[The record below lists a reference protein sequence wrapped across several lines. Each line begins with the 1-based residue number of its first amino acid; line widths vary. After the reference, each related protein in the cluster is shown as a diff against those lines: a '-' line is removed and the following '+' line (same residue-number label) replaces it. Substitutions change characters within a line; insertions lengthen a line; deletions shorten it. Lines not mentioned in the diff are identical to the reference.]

1 MAVTFFFVLGGFA
14 MTLGY
19 KDKITN
25 DEFNYRQYLTRRCI
39 KFFPLHWLC
48 ILAVMPLALLSFTWL
63 DVPKLALNAALLQ
76 TWVPIQKWYFSFNW
90 VSWYLANTMF
100 FAVVFPF
107 VFRSIAGA
115 SSKGKGLIAAVMAII
130 YVVVAV
136 SIPEEKYHA
145 ILYISPYMRLMDF
158 MFGIFLAL
166 GYLKLKDRPMEKW
179 YNAVCQIVMVSLI
192 VLLVVE
198 SCLLSENATLFAP
211 VYWIPVALLI
221 LIASLSERVGG
232 GRFYNTNGCS
242 VLVNS
247 VSPSSLCIR

>member
-19 KDKITN
+19 KDKVMN
-25 DEFNYRQYLTRRCI
+25 EDFNYKQYLTRRCI

-63 DVPKLALNAALLQ
+63 DVPKLVLNAGLLQ
-76 TWVPIQKWYFSFNW
+76 TWVPIQKYYFSFNW
-90 VSWYLANTMF
+90 VSWYLANTLF

-107 VFRSIAGA
+107 VFRWIAGA
-115 SSKGKGLIAAVMAII
+115 SPKGKGLIAALIAII
-130 YVVVAV
+130 YVMVALL
-136 SIPEEKYHA
+136 IPEEKYHA
-145 ILYISPYMRLMDF
+145 ILYISPYMRLSDF
-158 MFGIFLAL
+158 VFGIYLAL
-166 GYLKLKDRPMEKW
+166 GYLKQKERPLEKL
-179 YNAVCQIVMVSLI
+179 NNTVCQVVIFSLI

-221 LIASLSERVGG
+221 MIASLSERNGG
-232 GRFYNTNGCS
+232 GCPRTLTQDS
-242 VLVNS
+242 H
-247 VSPSSLCIR
+247 